1 MRINL
6 TVKAGPHEGQVFEFQ
21 ERANFIVGRSERA
34 NFRLAVKDNSISRIH
49 FMIEMNPP
57 ECRLTDMEST
67 NGTRVN
73 GRKVATAD
81 LKDGDLITAGK
92 TTLLV
97 SVIGSDEPMMSSTG
111 TILTAEATSFD
122 ALLQPRQ
129 HAVRIAAPAGQP
141 PATADYPPQPRP
153 AEKALA
159 IASSVGAALT
169 RLSSAR
175 VVRGDKN
182 PTVGST
188 WLCPACRGRI
198 GNHPQPIPGYQV
210 VCELGRGGMGVVYQ
224 AVRTADGELVAIKT
238 IKPAVEPTPVEIDR
252 FLREARS

>member
-6 TVKAGPHEGQVFEFQ
+6 TVKAGPHVGQVFEFE

-57 ECRLTDMEST
+57 QCRLTDMEST

-73 GRKVATAD
+73 GQKVAMAD

-97 SVIGSDEPMMSSTG
+97 SVIGRDEPLMSTTE
-111 TILTAEATSFD
+111 TILARRAAAFDSSF
-122 ALLQPRQ
+122 QPGP
-129 HAVRIAAPAGQP
+129 HTVPIAAPSGQP
-141 PATADYPPQPRP
+141 LSTADYPLRPRP
-153 AEKALA
+153 AEKAPRGCRLCGDGLA
-159 IASSVGAALT
+159 EGEIGVG
-169 RLSSAR
+169 
-175 VVRGDKN
+175 
-182 PTVGST
+182 GSGGQNT
-188 WLCPACRGRI
+188 NVDAISLCPACQGRI

-210 VCELGRGGMGVVYQ
+210 VRELGRGGMGVVYQ
-224 AVRTADGELVAIKT
+224 AVRTADGGLVAIEDDQ
-238 IKPAVEPTPVEIDR
+238 AGR
-252 FLREARS
+252 RSHSGGD